1 MITNIYIDGFNLYY
15 GSLRNY
21 PQFKWLDL
29 SKLCHAL
36 LPGSQIN
43 RIRYFTAPVT
53 AFPYDPQAP
62 DRQAIYLRALRTI
75 PNLTV
80 HLGRFSIRPVRM
92 PRYPLGYTPSHSRPV
107 SVSVLRTEEKRS
119 DVNLATYL
127 LVDCFDNDF
136 DQAVVVS
143 NDSDLTL
150 PVETVNRKFGKLVGV
165 INPHPRRRISR
176 ELEGATTFQIKS
188 INRKVLANSQFPRVL
203 SDAKGEFRRP
213 DVWS

>member
-36 LPGSQIN
+36 LPGSQIH
-43 RIRYFTAPVT
+43 RIRYFAAPVS

-62 DRQAIYLRALRTI
+62 DRQAIYLRALRTV

-80 HLGRFSIRPVRM
+80 HLGRFSIRPARM
-92 PRYPLGYTPSHSRPV
+92 PRYPLSYTPGHSRPE
-107 SVSVLRTEEKRS
+107 SVSV
-119 DVNLATYL
+119 
-127 LVDCFDNDF
+127 
-136 DQAVVVS
+136 
-143 NDSDLTL
+143 
-150 PVETVNRKFGKLVGV
+150 
-165 INPHPRRRISR
+165 
-176 ELEGATTFQIKS
+176 QIKS